1 MSIIHECTHALRD
14 AAGRQIRTSR
24 GLMATLALS
33 DEAAAYLAGALF
45 HIYDT
50 TAPAATPATPA
61 WAQGGGVYSVAHA
74 LAVKMSTQKGFAV
87 DPGESKALRD
97 VIMNNPTYKDL
108 KANPKQSYSNN
119 GVKL

>member
-1 MSIIHECTHALRD
+1 
-14 AAGRQIRTSR
+14 
-24 GLMATLALS
+24 MATLALS

-50 TAPAATPATPA
+50 TAPGATPATPA
-61 WAQGGGVYSVAHA
+61 WAQGGGGVYSAAHA

-87 DPGESKALRD
+87 DPRESKALRD
-97 VIMNNPTYKDL
+97 VIMNTPVYKDL
-108 KANPKQSYSNN
+108 KTNPKQSYSNN